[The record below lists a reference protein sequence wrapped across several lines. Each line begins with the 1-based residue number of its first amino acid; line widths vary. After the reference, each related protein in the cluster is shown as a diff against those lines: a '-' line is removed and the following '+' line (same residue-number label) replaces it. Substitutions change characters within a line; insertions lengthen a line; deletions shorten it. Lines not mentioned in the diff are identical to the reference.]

1 MRIRR
6 SAAVYQTG
14 TSVLHILK
22 WTGIA
27 VLVGVI
33 TGMAA
38 VLFSGALNWG
48 IEVLA
53 PLGRDRWLYVLPVF
67 GLLLSGLITSVFAPE
82 AAGHGTDSAIRAYN
96 LRWGYMSLLT
106 VPVKLVAS
114 VLTIASGGSAG
125 REGPTVQMGAAL
137 GYWLGKTL
145 GLSLQEIRKVVMCA
159 MAAAFGSIFTAPIAG
174 GLFGAEVLYR
184 DDVEYNNLLESFI
197 SSISA
202 FYIYSVVLG
211 RERLFAFYA
220 PGDFTFH
227 PQRDIL
233 YFLVFGVGVGIVS
246 LMYIKALYG
255 FEHLSGRLPITPWMR
270 TAFGG
275 LLTGLTAIIATP
287 LVLGTGIP
295 LVEKLMLE
303 QVPWRMILLLL
314 LGKIAAT
321 AFTVG
326 SGASGGVVAPSLTL
340 GALTGALLASVIAY
354 PFPEMVIAVSSVG
367 LLGAA
372 AHIPITGVVMAVE
385 ILGVDLIK
393 PVTIVCFIGASIARN
408 DSLFRQARVSHI
420 EQARASHHFDQR
432 PL

>member
-6 SAAVYQTG
+6 RTALYKTG
-14 TSVLHILK
+14 TSIGYILK

-27 VLVGVI
+27 VLVGVV

-38 VLFSGALNWG
+38 VLFTGALNWG
-48 IEVLA
+48 IQFLA
-53 PLGRDRWLYVLPVF
+53 PLGQNGWIYVLPAF
-67 GLLLSGLITSVFAPE
+67 GLLLSGLITSVLAPE
-82 AAGHGTDSAIRAYN
+82 AAGHGTDAAIRAYN

-137 GYWLGKTL
+137 GYWVGRTL
-145 GLSLQEIRKVVMCA
+145 NLSLGEIRKVVMCA

-174 GLFGAEVLYR
+174 GVFGAEVLYR
-184 DDVEYNNLLESFI
+184 DDVEYSNLFESFI

-202 FYIYSVVLG
+202 YFVYSVLLG
-211 RERLFAFYA
+211 RERLFAFYS
-220 PGDFTFH
+220 PGAFDFL
-227 PQRDIL
+227 PQRDIP
-233 YFLVFGVGVGIVS
+233 YFLLFGAGVGVVS
-246 LMYIKALYG
+246 LGYIKALYG
-255 FEHLSGRLPITPWMR
+255 FEHLSDRLPIAPWMR
-270 TAFGG
+270 TGLGG
-275 LLTGLTAIIATP
+275 LLTGLTALVATP
-287 LVLGTGIP
+287 YVLGTGIP
-295 LVEKLMLE
+295 LVERLMVQRL
-303 QVPWRMILLLL
+303 PAAMLLLLL
-314 LGKIAAT
+314 LGKMAAT

-340 GALTGALLASVIAY
+340 GALTGALIASVVGY
-354 PFPEMVIAVSSVG
+354 PFPEMVIAASSVG

-372 AHIPITGVVMAVE
+372 AHIPITGVIMAVE

-393 PVTIVCFIGASIARN
+393 PATMVCFIGASITRN
-408 DSLFRQARVSHI
+408 DSLFRQAHVSHV
-420 EQARASHHFDQR
+420 ESARASHSFDER